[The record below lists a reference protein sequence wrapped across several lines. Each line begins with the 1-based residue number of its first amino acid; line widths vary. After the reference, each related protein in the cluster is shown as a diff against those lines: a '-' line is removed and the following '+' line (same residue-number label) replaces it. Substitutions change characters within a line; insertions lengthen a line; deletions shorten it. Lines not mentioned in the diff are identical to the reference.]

1 MRARHTI
8 GLVLSILTMPVLA
21 LGLIDPLEGGIALL
35 AAGILILVTWLVG
48 RVPVPRLEWIAWVS
62 TAVVG
67 AAALGAAMVLWNAG
81 ITGPGGQGLP
91 WWLVVLLVAYELG
104 VVVTF
109 AGGIWN
115 IVRHIATLRTP
126 REHRA
131 GLPVS

>member
-1 MRARHTI
+1 MRVRHTI
-8 GLVLSILTMPVLA
+8 ALVLSILTVPVLA
-21 LGLIDPLEGGIALL
+21 LGIIDPMEGGMAML

-62 TAVVG
+62 TVAVG
-67 AAALGAAMVLWNAG
+67 AVALGAAMVLWDAG

-115 IVRHIATLRTP
+115 VVRHIATLRTL

-131 GLPVS
+131 ELPAS